1 MSVPLFW
8 AGSDES
14 YELVVKAQAKVDD
27 LLAKPGMTAGWL
39 EDALAKLPP
48 LWRHEGSTAV
58 VEVNGPVVNGSAG
71 FMRLFGVLGYD
82 DIGQAA
88 VAAAT
93 HPDTKGMLY
102 HINTPGGDVAGIVD
116 MSALLGQLSSLKPS
130 AVHTTELM
138 ASAGYWMASAI
149 RGAISAGPTAV
160 VGSIGVL
167 RVHTET
173 SKRLEEQGI
182 KATVLRS
189 GEYKAELNS
198 IEPLTEGAKARAQ
211 EQLAEVHKLFRKQ
224 VAAGRPNLAAD
235 QLAEVTKGQTFL
247 GQAAVK
253 AGLVDKVQSFD
264 LALKLLD
271 KQKHSSNTPSNSK
284 GKAMAITLTQDQLT
298 ALRAGKSMAEIGL
311 HEDGTPM
318 TAEEIAARDQATAD
332 TAAAAELS
340 TLKAE
345 LATVKGQL
353 TTVQGEL
360 ASANTALTA
369 ARADVAA
376 ANVKVADLQKV
387 AQHHEGLLAIAKE
400 ATANMLIPMG
410 GTKAAVD
417 AMDAAGVVAEHARV
431 KPEFLA
437 KFPAGR
443 QSAPN
448 DDDDGNKATK
458 ATLPPGFEYAL
469 KNAPS
474 ANR

>member
-39 EDALAKLPP
+39 DEAIAKLPK
-48 LWRHEGSTAV
+48 LWRHEGSSAV
-58 VEVNGPVVNGSAG
+58 LEINGPVVQGDAG

-82 DIGQAA
+82 NIAA
-88 VAAAT
+88 AAIEAAT
-93 HPDTKGMLY
+93 HADTKAMLY
-102 HINTPGGDVAGIVD
+102 HINTPGGDVAGLVD
-116 MSALLGQLSSLKPS
+116 MSALLSQLSALKPS

-167 RVHTET
+167 RVHAEN
-173 SKRLEEQGI
+173 SKQAEQNGVTR
-182 KATVLRS
+182 TVLRA
-189 GEYKAELNS
+189 GEYKAEVNS
-198 IEPLTEGAKARAQ
+198 IEPLTEGAKERAQ
-211 EQLAEVHKLFRKQ
+211 AQLAEVHKLFKKQ
-224 VAAGRPNLAAD
+224 VAAGRTNLSAD

-247 GQAAVK
+247 GQMALK

-271 KQKHSSNTPSNSK
+271 KQKHSSNTPSHSK
-284 GKAMAITLTQDQLT
+284 GKAMAITLTQDQLNL
-298 ALRAGKSMAEIGL
+298 LRAGKSMADIGL
-311 HEDGTPM
+311 HEDGTAM
-318 TAEEIAARDQATAD
+318 SAEEIAARDAAASQNQ
-332 TAAAAELS
+332 AAAEL
-340 TLKAE
+340 TTIKAE

-353 TTVQGEL
+353 TTAQAEL

-369 ARADVAA
+369 AKADAA
-376 ANVKVADLQKV
+376 AATTKVGDLQKV
-387 AQHHEGLLAIAKE
+387 AQHHDGLLAIAKD
-400 ATANMLIPMG
+400 ATAKMLIPLG

-417 AMDAAGVVAEHARV
+417 GMDAAAVIAEHARV
-431 KPEFLA
+431 ETEFKA
-437 KFPAGR
+437 KFPVGR
-443 QSAPN
+443 QSVA
-448 DDDDGNKATK
+448 DDADNKDTNKA
-458 ATLPPGFEYAL
+458 AVPFGFEFAL
-469 KNAPS
+469 KTAPS